1 MVYPMSEE
9 AILKINNIDVFRGSF
24 QALWDISLEVRRRE
38 MLALIGANTAG
49 KSTLLSS
56 IIGNVKVS
64 KGEFRVLDRHLD
76 KIRKKELKEL
86 RGRIG
91 FIFQGYN
98 LVNRLNTL
106 HNIMSGMLKKI
117 SLHRSLIK
125 LYSDQ
130 ELSRAHEYM
139 KVVGL
144 EAVALQRCDALSGG
158 QRQRVAIAR
167 ALAQEPEILLADEP
181 VAALDPISAGQV
193 MEILKRINREYGVT
207 IIANLHH
214 LDFARDYC
222 GRIIGIAEGQI
233 VFDDIPERLNQA
245 AFAAI
250 YKSKESGNDFFP
262 DQKTVLGHIS
272 TRKQPVPKV
281 SRERETAAGRAA

>member
-1 MVYPMSEE
+1 MIHLHNVSLGYG
-9 AILKINNIDVFRGSF
+9 ATTVLHNLDLRIGRGEF
-24 QALWDISLEVRRRE
+24 
-38 MLALIGANTAG
+38 IGIIGRSGAG

-56 IIGNVKVS
+56 IIGNVRVY
-64 KGEFRVLDRHLD
+64 KGEYRVLDHHLD
-76 KIRKKELKEL
+76 RIRKKELKDL
-86 RGRIG
+86 RCRIG

-130 ELSRAHEYM
+130 ELKRAHEYM
-139 KVVGL
+139 KVVGI

-193 MEILKRINREYGVT
+193 MEILKRINRQYGVT

-222 GRIIGIAEGQI
+222 SRIIGIAEGQI
-233 VFDDIPERLNQA
+233 VFDDTPQRLNQA

-250 YKSKESGNDFFP
+250 YKTEESTDDALFP
-262 DQKTVLGHIS
+262 EQKTVLGHIAA
-272 TRKQPVPKV
+272 RKQPVPAM
-281 SRERETAAGRAA
+281 ERGQKTAADSAA